1 MNVITMPWGI
11 HKGKIIRTLPT
22 EYLEELMASS
32 YFNSL
37 RLVTQEHIKGILRDR
52 KRLTNQPSQP

>member
-11 HKGKIIRTLPT
+11 HKGKIIKTLPT
-22 EYLEELMASS
+22 EYLEEFMNSS

-37 RLVTQEHIKGILRDR
+37 GLVTQEHIKVVLRDR
-52 KRLTNQPSQP
+52 NSKNV

>member
-11 HKGKIIRTLPT
+11 HKGKIIKTLPT
-22 EYLEELMASS
+22 EYLEEFMNSS
-32 YFNSL
+32 YFNGL

-52 KRLTNQPSQP
+52 KKDDKH